1 MKNIALPATRIF
13 NILMGLFSFL
23 FNGGNVGQIVQSLAY
38 HHNRLGSF
46 EEVIQVYLSD
56 FKSRSIDSSKYEKA
70 RFAVAAIED
79 GNIIKNYRNLAVLA
93 LVVDAAP
100 PSHYFAEVLENFGEE
115 LETRLQKHGLSQEL
129 VSGNAFNV

>member
-1 MKNIALPATRIF
+1 
-13 NILMGLFSFL
+13 
-23 FNGGNVGQIVQSLAY
+23 
-38 HHNRLGSF
+38 LGSF

-56 FKSRSIDSSKYEKA
+56 FKSRSIDSGKYEKA